1 LITRSVSVPTR
12 TQHHI
17 RVEINSRI
25 VSIPVPDDLYA
36 YWYEQFVRQNPT
48 PAQKRR
54 FRTMMNILRAA
65 YSKGRED
72 GMKP

>member
-1 LITRSVSVPTR
+1 MITRSVFTPTH

-17 RVEINSRI
+17 RVEIKSRI
-25 VSIPVPDDLYA
+25 ISIPVPDDLYA
-36 YWYEQFVRQNPT
+36 YWHEQFVRQNPT

-54 FRTMMNILRAA
+54 FRTMLNILRAA
-65 YSKGRED
+65 YAKGHED